1 MRKIEYLLF
10 LQNIRISLN
19 GVWDGFFLTL
29 TRLAESP
36 IPFLF
41 LAWIYWCCD
50 KRTGQIMS
58 LNTGL
63 SCLANQALKTIIRIP
78 RPWLRDERIQ
88 PVQNAIASATGT
100 SFPSGHTTRAGC
112 AYGSYGAELI
122 RKKEKGTGVLLLLLV
137 FLIAF
142 SRNWLGVHTIEDVLV
157 GVLLVVI
164 GHFLI
169 SKALFW
175 AERKKNRDLIL
186 CAAACILTCLLMIWF
201 GLLSN
206 GGYCLGSWIGWLFE
220 RRFVHFTIPEN
231 QMGKMKRGLPG
242 LLSILLISTA
252 FQTCLATLL
261 PGGLGNFCSG
271 FFLAFFIM
279 ALYPAMCSWSAKVK
293 RSAVI
298 ILTSLVFLFPFGFSL
313 ARAEADRSVAV
324 IGHRGFA
331 ASAPENTMPAF
342 EKAIAQGVDYVEL
355 DVQLSADRQI
365 VVCHDDNLKRTT
377 GMDTLLSSVTLEEMK
392 QLDAGSWFSP
402 EYAGTQ
408 IPTLEEV
415 LDLIKPTGIR
425 IYLELKDIGEDKE
438 FPLEVYR
445 LTREKQ
451 MTDRCVFA
459 SFQYEYLKII
469 KGYDP
474 NAKILLNTTISEL
487 SLPDDYPSDY
497 YGIYYP
503 SFSEKLAKTI
513 HEHNASVFVWTVDD
527 PEQMADLVAKGA
539 DGICSNCPHRV
550 QDYLKT
556 MNQPGE

>member
-10 LQNIRISLN
+10 LQNIRTLLN

-41 LAWIYWCCD
+41 LAWIYWCSD
-50 KRTGQIMS
+50 KRAGQIIS

-63 SCLANQALKTIIRIP
+63 SCVINQALKALVRVP

-88 PVQNAIASATGT
+88 PVQEALPSAAGT

-122 RKKEKGTGVLLLLLV
+122 RKKEKKSGAFFLILIL
-137 FLIAF
+137 LIAF
-142 SRNWLGVHTIEDVLV
+142 SRNWLGVHTIEDILV
-157 GVLLVVI
+157 GALLVVI
-164 GHFLI
+164 GHFLV
-169 SKALFW
+169 SKALSW
-175 AERKKNRDLIL
+175 AEKKKNRDLIL
-186 CAAACILTCLLMIWF
+186 CAVACILTCLLMAWL

-206 GGYCLGSWIGWLFE
+206 GGYCFGSFVGWLFE
-220 RRFVHFTIPEN
+220 RRFVHFTMPEN
-231 QMGKMKRGLPG
+231 NMEKIRRGLPG
-242 LLSILLISTA
+242 LLGILLISTA
-252 FQTCLATLL
+252 YQTCLATLL
-261 PGGLGNFCSG
+261 PGGPGHFCSG

-279 ALYPAMCSWSAKVK
+279 AVYPAIYTWTAKTK
-293 RSAVI
+293 RSIAI
-298 ILTSLVFLFPFGFSL
+298 ILTALVFLFPFVYSQ
-313 ARAEADRSVAV
+313 AIAEEPHNIAV

-342 EKAIAQGVDYVEL
+342 EKAVAQGVDYVEL
-355 DVQLSADRQI
+355 DVQLSVDRQI

-377 GMDTLLSSVTLEEMK
+377 GMDAPLSSMTMEEIK
-392 QLDAGSWFSP
+392 QLDAGSWFSA
-402 EYAGTQ
+402 EYTGTQ

-415 LDLIKPTGIR
+415 LDLINPTGIR
-425 IYLELKDIGEDKE
+425 IYLELKDIGEDKD

-445 LTREKQ
+445 LTQDCQ

-469 KGYDP
+469 KDHDP
-474 NAKILLNTTISEL
+474 NAKVLLNTTISET

-497 YGIYYP
+497 YGIRFS
-503 SFSEKLAKTI
+503 SFSAELADAI
-513 HEHNASVFVWTVDD
+513 HQKGSVVFVWTVDD
-527 PEQMADLVAKGA
+527 PEQMADVIAKGA
-539 DGICSNCPHRV
+539 DGICSNCPDKV
-550 QDYLKT
+550 QEYLFA
-556 MNQPGE
+556 NYQPGE